1 MSKIVIIGAGAMGS
15 AFALPC
21 LDNNHD
27 INIVGTHLENEFIDN
42 LKKNNNLHLGLNVQI
57 PKEIKLFK
65 FDKFDELLKSNVDLI
80 VLGISSKGIEW
91 VSDQLSRIY
100 KDSRTPK
107 LLMLTKGLSIHN
119 NHYELLVDKLERL
132 LTERK
137 ITNVNISAVGGPCLA
152 AGLANRVHSSVVI
165 ANKDI
170 HVAKQ
175 IADMLNTNYYHTSHS
190 DDLNGV
196 EVSAA
201 IKNIFSM
208 AVGAA
213 KGLCSQNISNEV
225 REKNYLNTASAL
237 VKQSIYE
244 MEIFVQHLKGKKE
257 TVKGLAGLG
266 DLYVSSGGGRN
277 AKMGSYIGEGLT
289 FSEAKKTKM
298 EKVTVEGADLALEIG
313 SKVNEDFSRRDLPLM
328 LGMINAIIND
338 KKLETRTFDLSTGDF
353 VMFPSSLFHRTTPF
367 SSSKKRVCFA
377 FDLAPDEL
385 IS

>member
-42 LKKNNNLHLGLNVQI
+42 LKENNNFHPGLNASI
-57 PKEIKLFK
+57 PKEVKILK
-65 FDKFDELLKSNVDLI
+65 FDKFHEILNTRVDLI
-80 VLGISSKGIEW
+80 VLGISSKGIDW
-91 VSDQLSRIY
+91 VSDQLSTIFKK
-100 KDSRTPK
+100 KDLPK
-107 LLMLTKGLSIHN
+107 LLMLTKGLSIHKN
-119 NHYELLVDKLERL
+119 QYELLVDKLERL
-132 LTERK
+132 FVEK
-137 ITNVNISAVGGPCLA
+137 GITKTNISAVGGPCLA
-152 AGLANRVHSSVVI
+152 AGLANRVHTSVVI
-165 ANKDI
+165 ANKDLTI
-170 HVAKQ
+170 AKK
-175 IADMLNTNYYHTSHS
+175 IADMLNTNYYHTSYS

-213 KGLCSQNISNEV
+213 RGLCSKNVSDEV

-237 VKQSIYE
+237 IKQSIFE
-244 MEIFVQHLKGKKE
+244 MEIFVEHLKGKKE

-298 EKVTVEGADLALEIG
+298 EKVTVEGADLAKEIAK
-313 SKVNEDFSRRDLPLM
+313 KVKEDFNQKKLPLM
-328 LGMINAIIND
+328 LGMINAIVDD
-338 KKLETRTFDLSTGDF
+338 KKLELDWESFR
-353 VMFPSSLFHRTTPF
+353 
-367 SSSKKRVCFA
+367 
-377 FDLAPDEL
+377 
-385 IS
+385 

>member
-1 MSKIVIIGAGAMGS
+1 MSKIVVIGAGAMGT

-27 INIVGTHLENEFIDN
+27 INIVGTHLENDFIEK
-42 LKKNNNLHLGLNVQI
+42 LKKNRNIHPGLNTEIPDQI
-57 PKEIKLFK
+57 KIFK
-65 FDKFDELLKSNVDLI
+65 FEKFDELLNSNIDLI

-91 VSDQLSRIY
+91 VADQLSRLF
-100 KDSRTPK
+100 KGKNLPN
-107 LLMLTKGLSIHN
+107 LLMLTKGLSIHKN
-119 NHYELLVDKLERL
+119 NYELLVDKLERL
-132 LTERK
+132 LVDK
-137 ITNVNISAVGGPCLA
+137 GITKTNISAVGGPCLA

-170 HVAKQ
+170 NTAKK
-175 IADMLNTNYYHTSHS
+175 IANMLNTNYYHTSYS

-213 KGLCSQNISNEV
+213 KGLCSKNISDEA

-237 VKQSIYE
+237 IKQSIFE
-244 MEIFVQHLKGKKE
+244 MEIFVEHLKGKKE

-277 AKMGSYIGEGLT
+277 AKMGAYIGEGLT

-298 EKVTVEGADLALEIG
+298 EKITIEGADLAKEI
-313 SKVNEDFSRRDLPLM
+313 SKKVNEDFNEKKLPLM
-328 LGMINAIIND
+328 LGMINAIVND
-338 KKLETRTFDLSTGDF
+338 KKLELNWD
-353 VMFPSSLFHRTTPF
+353 
-367 SSSKKRVCFA
+367 A
-377 FDLAPDEL
+377 FR
-385 IS
+385 

>member
-27 INIVGTHLENEFIDN
+27 TNIIGTHLENEFIDN
-42 LKKNNNLHLGLNVQI
+42 LKQNNNLHLGLNTQI
-57 PKEIKLFK
+57 PQEIKIFK
-65 FDKFDELLKSNVDLI
+65 FDKFDALLQSNVDLI

-91 VSDQLSRIY
+91 VSDQLSRLY
-100 KDSRTPK
+100 KDSKIPK
-107 LLMLTKGLSIHN
+107 LLMLTKGLSIHKDK
-119 NHYELLVDKLERL
+119 YELLVDKLERL
-132 LTERK
+132 LTDRGVS
-137 ITNVNISAVGGPCLA
+137 NVDISAVGGPCLA

-165 ANKDI
+165 ANNDLNT
-170 HVAKQ
+170 AKK
-175 IADMLNTNYYHTSHS
+175 IADMFNTNYYHTSYS
-190 DDLNGV
+190 GDLNGV

-213 KGLCSQNISNEV
+213 KGLCSNNISSDV

-237 VKQSIYE
+237 IKQSVHE
-244 MEIFVQHLKGKKE
+244 MEIFVEHLKGKKE

-277 AKMGSYIGEGLT
+277 AKMGSYIGDGLI

-298 EKVTVEGADLALEIG
+298 ENVTVEGADLAKEIAK
-313 SKVNEDFSRRDLPLM
+313 KVNEDFDQKKLPLM
-328 LGMINAIIND
+328 LAMINAIVDD
-338 KKLETRTFDLSTGDF
+338 KKLVLDWE
-353 VMFPSSLFHRTTPF
+353 
-367 SSSKKRVCFA
+367 A
-377 FDLAPDEL
+377 FR
-385 IS
+385 

>member
-27 INIVGTHLENEFIDN
+27 TNIVGTHLENEFIDN
-42 LKKNNNLHLGLNVQI
+42 LKDKSNIHPGLNTKI
-57 PKEIKLFK
+57 PNDIKIYK
-65 FDKFDELLKSNVDLI
+65 FDKFDYLLKSNVDLI
-80 VLGISSKGIEW
+80 VLGISSKGIDW
-91 VSDQLSRIY
+91 VSDQLSKIY
-100 KDSRTPK
+100 VDGKIPNI
-107 LLMLTKGLSIHN
+107 LMLTKGLSIYKN
-119 NHYELLVDKLERL
+119 DYELLIDKLERL
-132 LTERK
+132 LLAK
-137 ITNVNISAVGGPCLA
+137 GINKLNISAVGGPCLA

-165 ANKDI
+165 ANKDLET
-170 HVAKQ
+170 AKK

-213 KGLCSQNISNEV
+213 KGLCSKNISNDV

-237 VKQSIYE
+237 IKQSVHE
-244 MEIFVQHLKGKKE
+244 MEIFVEHLKGKKE

-298 EKVTVEGADLALEIG
+298 EKVTVEGADLAREIAK
-313 SKVNEDFSRRDLPLM
+313 KVNQDFNKKTLPLM
-328 LGMINAIIND
+328 LGMINAIVDD
-338 KKLETRTFDLSTGDF
+338 KKLELDWESFR
-353 VMFPSSLFHRTTPF
+353 
-367 SSSKKRVCFA
+367 
-377 FDLAPDEL
+377 
-385 IS
+385 

>member
-1 MSKIVIIGAGAMGS
+1 MAKIVIIGAGAMGS

-27 INIVGTHLENEFIDN
+27 INILGTHLENNFIDDF
-42 LKKNNNLHLGLNVQI
+42 KKNSNLHPGLNTKL
-57 PKEIKLFK
+57 PKEINIKK
-65 FDKFDELLKSNVDLI
+65 FEKFEEIIKSNVDLI

-91 VSDQLSRIY
+91 AADQLSRIF
-100 KDSRTPK
+100 KNKKIPR
-107 LLMLTKGLSIHN
+107 LLMLTKGLSIYKN
-119 NHYELLVDKLERL
+119 QYELLVDKLERL
-132 LTERK
+132 LKKRGISE
-137 ITNVNISAVGGPCLA
+137 VNISAVGGPCLA

-165 ANKDI
+165 ANKDLLT
-170 HVAKQ
+170 AKK
-175 IADMLNTNYYHTSHS
+175 IADMLNTDYYHTSYS

-213 KGLCSQNISNEV
+213 KGLCGKNLSNEV

-237 VKQSIYE
+237 IKQSIHE
-244 MEIFVQHLKGKKE
+244 MEIFVEHLRGRKD

-277 AKMGSYIGEGLT
+277 AKMGAYIGEGLT

-298 EKVTVEGADLALEIG
+298 EKVTVEGADLAKEIA
-313 SKVNEDFSRRDLPLM
+313 SKVKEDFDQKKLPLM
-328 LGMINAIIND
+328 LGMINAIVDD
-338 KKLETRTFDLSTGDF
+338 KKLILDWESFR
-353 VMFPSSLFHRTTPF
+353 
-367 SSSKKRVCFA
+367 
-377 FDLAPDEL
+377 
-385 IS
+385 

>member
-21 LDNNHD
+21 FDNNHD
-27 INIVGTHLENEFIDN
+27 INIVGTYLENDFLDN
-42 LKKNNNLHLGLNVQI
+42 LKKNKNLHPGLKTII
-57 PKEIKLFK
+57 PKEIKIFK
-65 FDKFDELLKSNVDLI
+65 FEKFDELLQSNVDLI

-91 VSDQLSRIY
+91 AADQLSRLY
-100 KDSRTPK
+100 KNKAMPK

-119 NHYELLVDKLERL
+119 NKYELLVDKLERL
-132 LTERK
+132 LNSQG
-137 ITNVNISAVGGPCLA
+137 ITKVNISAIGGPCLA
-152 AGLANRVHSSVVI
+152 SGLANRVHSSVVV

-170 HVAKQ
+170 KIAKQ
-175 IADMLNTNYYHTSHS
+175 IADMLNTSYYHTSHS

-213 KGLCSQNISNEV
+213 KGLCSNNISDEV

-237 VKQSIYE
+237 IKQSIYE
-244 MEIFVQHLKGKKE
+244 MEIFVEHLKGKKE

-277 AKMGSYIGEGLT
+277 AKMGAYIGEGLT
-289 FSEAKKTKM
+289 FSEAKKTKLQ
-298 EKVTVEGADLALEIG
+298 KVTIEGADLEKEIAK
-313 SKVNEDFSRRDLPLM
+313 KVNEDFGEEKLPLM
-328 LGMINAIIND
+328 LGMINAIVDD
-338 KKLETRTFDLSTGDF
+338 KKLKLNWE
-353 VMFPSSLFHRTTPF
+353 
-367 SSSKKRVCFA
+367 A
-377 FDLAPDEL
+377 FR
-385 IS
+385 